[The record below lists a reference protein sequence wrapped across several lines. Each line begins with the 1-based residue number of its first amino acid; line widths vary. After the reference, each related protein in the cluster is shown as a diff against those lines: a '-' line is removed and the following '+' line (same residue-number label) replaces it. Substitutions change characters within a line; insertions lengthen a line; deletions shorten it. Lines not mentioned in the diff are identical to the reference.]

1 MDEDMGRRAEGERM
15 NAIELNVKKRT
26 DSDGAISVK
35 LEWRAKNVSQDEL
48 ERIVTMLF
56 GEKVI
61 E

>member
-1 MDEDMGRRAEGERM
+1 M
-15 NAIELNVKKRT
+15 NVMELNISKRT
-26 DSDGAISVK
+26 DSDEAISVE

-56 GEKVI
+56 GEKVR

>member
-1 MDEDMGRRAEGERM
+1 MIGGEGM

-56 GEKVI
+56 GEKVR